1 MKTASR
7 MDEAA
12 LLFSKEENL
21 VSLLID
27 SRGCVGGV

>member
-12 LLFSKEENL
+12 PLFSKEENL

-27 SRGCVGGV
+27 SGGWVGGV

>member
-1 MKTASR
+1 MKTVSR
-7 MDEAA
+7 MDEAV

-27 SRGCVGGV
+27 SGGWVGGV